1 MVLQLVRNTIDDHIY
16 SIKLQIRRNLQGSL
30 TVRVWIQ
37 LPDEFSTATARVG
50 TVYSTVYSV
59 QYTVYTYVLQMQ
71 QHVSVN
77 TCWDLHYKVE
87 QV

>member
-1 MVLQLVRNTIDDHIY
+1 MVLQLVRNAIDDHIY

-50 TVYSTVYSV
+50 TVYSV